1 MLEKL
6 KRIDWLIVIILF
18 CFMLISYFAIKSAIY
33 LDPVYGNSRMDTKT
47 LYFYAFGFLVMFCAS
62 FINYRWLVKL
72 WIVGYVSGIGL
83 LVAVL
88 LYAEE
93 RNNAKSW
100 FELPMGISFQ
110 PAELMKLLLIFAIAG
125 YIARRE
131 GRPLE
136 LFKDVLP
143 VGLLSFVPFALV
155 LVQPDLGNAVVYVVI
170 LIGMLWIGN
179 LKYKYVIGGLA
190 AMIAFFVLFQHFY
203 MAYHDEIEVFLKERD
218 LSHWMGRIDTFLDPD
233 NADPDDTYH
242 VDKSVAAIGSGGLT
256 GDGYKQ
262 GNSVRNRFIPYA
274 FSDSIFVVIGEEFG
288 FVGAATLLL
297 LYFLL
302 IYRMILIAI
311 QCGTMSGALVITG
324 IVSMFVF
331 QIFENVGMLMGI
343 MPLTGI
349 TLPFIS
355 YGGTSLVINMLCLGI
370 VQSIRTH
377 PPKPSPY

>member
-1 MLEKL
+1 MLAKL
-6 KRIDWLIVIILF
+6 KRIDWLIAVILLCFLF
-18 CFMLISYFAIKSAIY
+18 ISYFAIKSAIY
-33 LDPVYGNSRMDTKT
+33 LDPVYGDSRMDTKT
-47 LYFYAFGFLVMFCAS
+47 LYFYALGFAVMFCVS
-62 FINYRWLVKL
+62 FVNYRWMVKL
-72 WIVGYVSGIGL
+72 WYLGYLIGIGL

-88 LYAEE
+88 MFAEE
-93 RNNAKSW
+93 RNSAKSW

-110 PAELMKLLLIFAIAG
+110 PAELMKLMLIFAIAG

-136 LFKDVLP
+136 LIKDVIP
-143 VGLLSFVPFALV
+143 AGLLTFVPFALV
-155 LVQPDLGNAVVYVVI
+155 LVQPDLGNAVIYVVI
-170 LIGMLWIGN
+170 LVGMLWIGN
-179 LKYKYVIGGLA
+179 LKYKFVVGGIA
-190 AMIAFFVLFQHFY
+190 AALAFFMLFQHFY
-203 MAYHDEIEVFLKERD
+203 IAYHDEIEVFLKDRG
-218 LSHWMGRIDTFLDPD
+218 LAHWMGRIDTFLDPES
-233 NADPDDTYH
+233 ADPDDTYH
-242 VDKSVAAIGSGGLT
+242 VDKAVAAIGSGGLT

-311 QCGTMSGALVITG
+311 QCSTMSGALIITG
-324 IVSMFVF
+324 VVSMFVF
-331 QIFENVGMLMGI
+331 QIFENVGMLLGI

-355 YGGTSLVINMLCLGI
+355 YGGTSLLINMLCIGI

-377 PPKPSPY
+377 PEKPSPY